1 MLLIVLVL
9 ISEVD
14 DTSVGVV
21 GVVGAAWDE
30 AEAGSAIV
38 VAPGPWGAPSAGTS
52 LGVSAAAPDSLPLP
66 SSPAG
71 TLSVALAGASP
82 G

>member
-14 DTSVGVV
+14 DTSVGA
-21 GVVGAAWDE
+21 VGAAWAE

-38 VAPGPWGAPSAGTS
+38 VTPGPWGAPSAGTS
-52 LGVSAAAPDSLPLP
+52 LGVSAAAPDSLLLP
-66 SSPAG
+66 SSPALPAA
-71 TLSVALAGASP
+71 LSVALAGASP